1 VKDNNQAAT
10 KISFRIKVKQILFF
24 IRMAYYYFEK
34 NLITEPSVSHLARAC
49 LNIQAQI
56 FSEYEDSTMGNY
68 LKKRHD
74 AALGTTQ

>member
-1 VKDNNQAAT
+1 
-10 KISFRIKVKQILFF
+10 
-24 IRMAYYYFEK
+24 MAYYYLEK

-56 FSEYEDSTMGNY
+56 FSEYEDCTMGNY